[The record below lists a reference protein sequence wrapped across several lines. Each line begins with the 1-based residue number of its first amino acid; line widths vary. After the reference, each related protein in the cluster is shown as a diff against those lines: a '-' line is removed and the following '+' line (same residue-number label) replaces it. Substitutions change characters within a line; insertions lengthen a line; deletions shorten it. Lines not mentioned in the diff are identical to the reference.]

1 MTPLQNTVVGKH
13 GYRFSFQKWKLKE
26 IKRVPCGSRQWF
38 SQSLPWLWDLQL
50 PWLCFW
56 PHAGTRWSC
65 QSSHVSPHRPSDT
78 VGALHLLPNPP
89 QPAHFQTRKPQLRTR
104 SLAFPRLHVAGTGL
118 WCGSVDLSASLQG
131 QFPCRPPSHCPF
143 WMLVWGDRTPFLYRA
158 FLGSACTKCAQT
170 APTTYVL
177 SGFHDSSWILL
188 TSFATQWSLA
198 FLSVALEWCQA
209 LSQWGSGSKLFF
221 KRLPA
226 LICV

>member
-78 VGALHLLPNPP
+78 AGALHLLPNPP

-104 SLAFPRLHVAGTGL
+104 SLAFPMLHVAGTGL

-131 QFPCRPPSHCPF
+131 QFPCRPPHCPF
-143 WMLVWGDRTPFLYRA
+143 LDAGLGWQDTLHLQSVPGLSLHRVCTDRTH
-158 FLGSACTKCAQT
+158 
-170 APTTYVL
+170 YVRSVWISRQFMDVADKFCHTVKL
-177 SGFHDSSWILL
+177 NVFICCPWVVSGLI
-188 TSFATQWSLA
+188 
-198 FLSVALEWCQA
+198 SVRVR
-209 LSQWGSGSKLFF
+209 K
-221 KRLPA
+221 
-226 LICV
+226 